1 MIQVVLFFVLFAP
14 VPEVEGSGRL
24 DTPVQ
29 QLQEG
34 QIGWDPKFFTGPPP
48 LRFRI
53 AMALNFPAALMATPV
68 ILGLAFVAEPVVS
81 QLPAWAAGLLLAPF
95 VAYWW
100 FLVGR
105 WIDRRLGWAPDP
117 HPTQDPAGKLIAQSL
132 AVLSL
137 LAFCVCVWFDNHHGN
152 EILRLGS
159 PWLLFGSAVFLR
171 RARRPVVDQR
181 T

>member
-1 MIQVVLFFVLFAP
+1 MIQVAVFLVLFAP
-14 VPEVEGSGRL
+14 DPEVERSGRL
-24 DTPVQ
+24 RTPVQ

-34 QIGWDPKFFTGPPP
+34 QIGWDPKFVNGPPP
-48 LRFRI
+48 LRFQI
-53 AMALNFPAALMATPV
+53 AAALNLPPLLLATPLLLV
-68 ILGLAFVAEPVVS
+68 LTVVGEPLVNH
-81 QLPAWAAGLLLAPF
+81 LPEWAAGVLLAPF

-137 LAFCVCVWFDNHHGN
+137 LTFCVCVWFDNHHGN
-152 EILRLGS
+152 KTLRLGS

-171 RARRPVVDQR
+171 RARRPVVGQR